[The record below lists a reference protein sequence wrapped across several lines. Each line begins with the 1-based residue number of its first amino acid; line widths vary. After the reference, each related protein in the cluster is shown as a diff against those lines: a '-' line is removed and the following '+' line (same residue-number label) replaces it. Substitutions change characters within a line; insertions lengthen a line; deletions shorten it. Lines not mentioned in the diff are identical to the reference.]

1 MYQQKLRSRL
11 LNLWGLKFNFNVG
24 YRTDVLSTHWLIWLC
39 AASYGRASMNHLVGV
54 DIFPAIFE
62 RCIISGSRPECNL
75 ELFALKS
82 GLYVVR
88 ACDGRLALPD

>member
-1 MYQQKLRSRL
+1 
-11 LNLWGLKFNFNVG
+11 
-24 YRTDVLSTHWLIWLC
+24 
-39 AASYGRASMNHLVGV
+39 MNHLVGV